1 MKMRLRQSAI
11 KYTQG
16 FEIEGENKRPL
27 VMDNIVEDRFGKL
40 LQPKMGAS
48 FDWLQSVSFKQ
59 QTNIK
64 ARTLR
69 SRLTSSLKRL
79 KSAKSACGTL
89 LSEGR

>member
-11 KYTQG
+11 KYTQR

-27 VMDNIVEDRFGKL
+27 VMDNVKDRFGKL
-40 LQPKMGAS
+40 LQSKMGAS

-69 SRLTSSLKRL
+69 SLLTSSLKRL